1 MTFKSLTIK
10 SQKQQ
15 KKVRILW
22 KSKKFLLGPFPST
35 QHCFFST
42 STYQNWISLAILLV
56 LFQTLA
62 SSSIILITLKSRKEM
77 SVAPPQCEFLT
88 VHLSTSFTGKSA
100 GVGGSISSHGHGR
113 SSLCDFNFCDSLI
126 LKCRFTFLIV
136 RISPFWSL
144 EFPPSLIYFGS
155 RYIYVFVLKLL

>member
-1 MTFKSLTIK
+1 MAFKGLTIK

-15 KKVRILW
+15 KKLESCGSQRN
-22 KSKKFLLGPFPST
+22 SFLEPFLVPNIV
-35 QHCFFST
+35 FFST

-62 SSSIILITLKSRKEM
+62 SSSIILITLKSRKDM

-88 VHLSTSFTGKSA
+88 VLLSTSFTGKSA
-100 GVGGSISSHGHGR
+100 GVGGSISSRGHGR

-136 RISPFWSL
+136 RISPF
-144 EFPPSLIYFGS
+144 
-155 RYIYVFVLKLL
+155 